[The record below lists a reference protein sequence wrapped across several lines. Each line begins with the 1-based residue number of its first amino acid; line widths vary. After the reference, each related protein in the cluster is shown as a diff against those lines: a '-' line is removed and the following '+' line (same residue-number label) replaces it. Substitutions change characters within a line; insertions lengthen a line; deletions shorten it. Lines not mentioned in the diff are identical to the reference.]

1 MKTQILTILNMYSFF
16 IMIKV
21 NSKQTM
27 NHKQSIRPAIKS
39 ITETENQSE
48 EERFQNEVLRPI
60 LKLQHELLVLF
71 FESHTIKKKV
81 VFTDLSTLQKQVL
94 VDDIFKK
101 DSQYKIELRGLIIG
115 HFTTEE
121 YKTYQKMTVEVN
133 KRIMSMAKER
143 LLSTI

>member
-1 MKTQILTILNMYSFF
+1 
-16 IMIKV
+16 
-21 NSKQTM
+21 M
-27 NHKQSIRPAIKS
+27 NDKQSIRPIIKNIS
-39 ITETENQSE
+39 VTWNQTKEEN
-48 EERFQNEVLRPI
+48 FQNIVLRPI
-60 LKLQHELLVLF
+60 LKLQHDLLLLF
-71 FESHTIKKKV
+71 FESHTLKKKV
-81 VFTDLSTLQKQVL
+81 VFTDLSTLQKQAL

-133 KRIMSMAKER
+133 KRILSMAKER